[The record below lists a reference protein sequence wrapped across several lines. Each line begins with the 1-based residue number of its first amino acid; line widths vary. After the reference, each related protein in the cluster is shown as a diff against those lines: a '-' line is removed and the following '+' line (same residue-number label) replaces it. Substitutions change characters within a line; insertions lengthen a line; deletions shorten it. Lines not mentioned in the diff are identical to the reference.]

1 MVYDVLTPA
10 VPVIALY
17 ILTYGLQKLKIVNR
31 GFHVNLWN
39 FIILLAFT
47 VSGIGGFVLL
57 ILIDNGIRSYL
68 NPQLLYWHV
77 EAGIALTV
85 ITIFHFHCYPGSI
98 SRIMGAGR

>member
-1 MVYDVLTPA
+1 MVYEVLTPA
-10 VPVIALY
+10 VLVIALY
-17 ILTYGLQKLKIVNR
+17 KLTYSLQKLKIVNM

-39 FIILLAFT
+39 FIKLLAFT

-85 ITIFHFHCYPGSI
+85 ITIFHFHYYPGSI